1 MEPKITIKRA
11 RTGCIP
17 CRLSK
22 KKCDEIKPICSS
34 CTKKGLSCVWPEIP
48 SQTLHQYINKKGLGE
63 FAEHITKRV
72 KRTRSGCDQCR
83 KIKKKCDESMPI
95 CRRCAKKGIEC
106 TLQGRVR
113 SNEPGSPLSNPSAIS
128 SANGNEIECAKPYLL
143 AKNTSIKMLDDIP
156 MRINDGTSE
165 MYLFNIFFDNII
177 VHISPKETVKFIADI
192 AFATL
197 KDSQEFRSVITSLAA
212 AFMCTTDGSSKML
225 LDGIQNKALST
236 ALNWKTNNSRIVE
249 LKLQLLVF
257 CILRTW
263 YTKTDNRAS
272 LIFINKALDVIS
284 QHNPAVPSS
293 RFKILVESIIYHFA
307 VSFIALPKNL
317 LDNNN
322 PFIICDAI
330 RSYYPETLTLNP
342 NSLLG
347 PALDI
352 FIIVAKVSYLF
363 KKENVSLEMI
373 SLMQE
378 QVDSCLSLMPVKLAS
393 FTLPVSSQHK
403 FQDIDAP
410 NIVIPVFLSPYITIL
425 ACKLLLLHLI
435 SPNSDD
441 FNMVVEKMLSTLRFS
456 RDCENEFVGCS
467 QWGLF
472 MLGLN
477 LQRIEDQNF
486 IVSYFIAIW
495 EKSHNLGY
503 LKSISL
509 LKHAWKK
516 GSGLDILREEE
527 FFQQVSLH

>member
-1 MEPKITIKRA
+1 M
-11 RTGCIP
+11 
-17 CRLSK
+17 
-22 KKCDEIKPICSS
+22 CSS
-34 CTKKGLSCVWPEIP
+34 CTKKGLSCVWPEVP
-48 SQTLHQYINKKGLGE
+48 SQTLHQYISKKGLGE
-63 FAEHITKRV
+63 FADHITKRV

-83 KIKKKCDESMPI
+83 KIKKKCDESIPI

-106 TLQGRVR
+106 TLQGRSRFNESAGRV
-113 SNEPGSPLSNPSAIS
+113 SNVSSTS
-128 SANGNEIECAKPYLL
+128 SADGNNIQCAKPYLL

-156 MRINDGTSE
+156 MRINDGTSQ

-197 KDSQEFRSVITSLAA
+197 KDSQAFRGVIASLAA
-212 AFMCTTDGSSKML
+212 AFMCTADGSSRML
-225 LDGIQNKALST
+225 LDGIQKQAIST
-236 ALNWKTNNSRIVE
+236 ALSWQTNNSRIVE

-263 YTKTDNRAS
+263 YTKTDNRAL
-272 LIFINKALDVIS
+272 LIFINKALDLIS
-284 QHNPAVPSS
+284 KHNPAVPSS

-307 VSFIALPKNL
+307 VSFIAIPKTL

-322 PFIICDAI
+322 PFIICDAL
-330 RSYYPETLTLNP
+330 RRYYPETLTPNP

-378 QVDSCLSLMPVKLAS
+378 QVDSCLSLMPVKLAP
-393 FTLPVSSQHK
+393 FTLSVSSQHK
-403 FQDIDAP
+403 SQDIDAP
-410 NIVIPVFLSPYITIL
+410 AIVIPVYLSPYITIL

-435 SPNSDD
+435 SANSDD
-441 FNMVVEKMLSTLRFS
+441 FNMIVEKMFSTLKFS
-456 RDCENEFVGCS
+456 RGCENEFVGCS

-472 MLGLN
+472 ILGLN
-477 LQRIEDQNF
+477 LQRVEDQNF
-486 IVSYFIAIW
+486 IVSHFIAIW
-495 EKSHNLGY
+495 ERSHNLGY

-516 GSGLDILREEE
+516 GSGLDILREEN
-527 FFQQVSLH
+527 FFEKLSLH